1 MSTPLLDPTNSLE
14 SRERVDDILRQS
26 TWDKLND
33 LSPIE
38 RARYVRTLSTDE
50 KNLLSP
56 RNIFG
61 MRGLS
66 SPY

>member
-14 SRERVDDILRQS
+14 SRERVDDILRQA

-38 RARYVRTLSTDE
+38 RARYVKTRE
-50 KNLLSP
+50 IN
-56 RNIFG
+56 
-61 MRGLS
+61 
-66 SPY
+66 